1 MRPATAIKNESAL
14 LWPGEVCRHFSL
26 DEIKSATRNFNKKLV
41 IGRGGFGDVYK
52 AKIKNGLIDAS
63 VAVKRLHLRSS
74 QGAPEFW
81 AEVEMLSK
89 LRHCN
94 LVSLIGY
101 CHDESEMVLV
111 YEYMQHGTL
120 EDQLRRADKLSWLQR
135 LRICIEA
142 ARGLDYLHTGT
153 GTRYG
158 VIHRDVKTSNI
169 LLDENLTA
177 KISDFG
183 LAKISPINQAH
194 SYVSTRIKGTFGYM
208 DPSYVNTG
216 KLTRKSDVYAFGVVL
231 LEVLCG
237 RRAVD
242 TTLDEKEWGLA
253 TWAQHCITKGRV
265 ARIVDC
271 TLHGQISAGCL
282 KEFASITSCCLHEN
296 PIKRPMMAEVVTRL
310 VSLLSLQE
318 RIESSSGNTTFIK
331 LTRALFLCRRR
342 INCNNYI
349 VADETDGDIEA
360 SDEAGDL
367 NAAKMERE
375 ASSQLMHV
383 HASFYC
389 TFSDVLCA
397 PAEQICWNSYS
408 SIYRVL
414 LDDASKARRPTTV
427 IDWPTR
433 MKIIVG
439 ITRGLVYLHATKHMI
454 HGNLTSSN
462 VLLDKNYNPFIVDI
476 GHSRHRIDARPESP
490 YNHAPELLYFHE
502 ATMET
507 DVYSLGLIMLEL
519 LTGKSVVKEEWTME
533 IFDPEI
539 MCKAEI
545 EEELLCILYLAMNCM
560 CRSPKDRLKAD
571 EVLMQL
577 EEIVGT
583 RKAKDYYSTKLTR
596 KQPEVSVETTPTA
609 GVDDKRQPK

>member
-1 MRPATAIKNESAL
+1 MRPATAIKDKSAF
-14 LWPGEVCRHFSL
+14 LWPGQVCRHFTL
-26 DEIKSATRNFNKKLV
+26 HEIKSATRNFNKKLV

-52 AKIKNGLIDAS
+52 AKIKNGSTNAT
-63 VAVKRLHLRSS
+63 VAMKRLDLQSS

-89 LRHCN
+89 LCHYN

-101 CHDESEMVLV
+101 CNDEREMVLV

-120 EDQLRRADKLSWLQR
+120 EDQLRRAEKLSWLQR

-158 VIHRDVKTSNI
+158 MIHRDVKTSNI

-216 KLTRKSDVYAFGVVL
+216 KLTRKSDVYDFGVVL

-242 TTLDEKEWGLA
+242 TTLNEKEWGLA
-253 TWAQHCITKGRV
+253 TWAQHCIKKRRV
-265 ARIVDC
+265 SRIVDW
-271 TLHGQISAGCL
+271 TLHGQISA
-282 KEFASITSCCLHEN
+282 N
-296 PIKRPMMAEVVTRL
+296 
-310 VSLLSLQE
+310 
-318 RIESSSGNTTFIK
+318 
-331 LTRALFLCRRR
+331 
-342 INCNNYI
+342 
-349 VADETDGDIEA
+349 ETDSDIEA
-360 SDEAGDL
+360 SDEAGDI
-367 NAAKMERE
+367 NNAKMEQE
-375 ASSQLMHV
+375 ASSQLMRV
-383 HASFYC
+383 HASSYC
-389 TFSDVLCA
+389 TFSDVLRA
-397 PAEQICWNSYS
+397 PAEKISQNSYS

-439 ITRGLVYLHATKHMI
+439 ITRGLVYLHTTKHMI

-462 VLLDKNYNPFIVDI
+462 VLLYKNYNPIIVDI
-476 GHSRHRIDARPESP
+476 GLSR
-490 YNHAPELLYFHE
+490 L
-502 ATMET
+502 
-507 DVYSLGLIMLEL
+507 
-519 LTGKSVVKEEWTME
+519 
-533 IFDPEI
+533 
-539 MCKAEI
+539 
-545 EEELLCILYLAMNCM
+545 
-560 CRSPKDRLKAD
+560 
-571 EVLMQL
+571 
-577 EEIVGT
+577 
-583 RKAKDYYSTKLTR
+583 
-596 KQPEVSVETTPTA
+596 
-609 GVDDKRQPK
+609 